1 MQVKVYPISLIP
13 RWLKVI
19 SHLNPLT
26 YEVDALRDLMLTKSA
41 SVFGIAADMGIL
53 LLITA
58 ALVIIGARMYPRIA
72 I

>member
-41 SVFGIAADMGIL
+41 SVFGIAPDMGIL